1 MRTDRS
7 RTDPVPTCANIFPK
21 NALVLALTEDL
32 DISTSGS
39 AIIIIIIWK
48 ADRDVLTFMVLK
60 SFAER
65 GLGSTHSEPMVV
77 SGILDFTFCGVAGL
91 AE

>member
-39 AIIIIIIWK
+39 VKIIIIWK
-48 ADRDVLTFMVLK
+48 ADRDALTFMVLK